1 MRALKPTLKRK
12 RTLAA
17 LAALVFA
24 AELSACS
31 AININDLPQPGKSYG
46 DGYDIVLEF
55 ENVLNLPARAKV
67 VLDGTTVGVVEK
79 VDLKE
84 NAVNVTARLDRTVQV
99 PSNVE
104 AVLQQATVLG
114 DIYVALNRPPNDAP
128 STPNLAPDAV
138 VPLAQT
144 TAPPQLEDT
153 LADLAN
159 FVASGSIQRIQS
171 SIINVNRVTPQR
183 SEQIRA
189 IASRVSVDLADL
201 SNNIDSADDLLNG
214 VTVTSQVL
222 AARIPQLRYWFSPAG
237 MLAFNRTTEASIAI
251 ATLVPSIGSI
261 YSGGYWLEPLLKSL
275 GTALGAVQQSKQ
287 AIEGEYG
294 PWRKLFNDM
303 FLPEDKY
310 PAMNITSVQTPDG
323 REISGN
329 VQDVLR
335 MLGAVP

>member
-1 MRALKPTLKRK
+1 MKGIWTAPGALLC
-12 RTLAA
+12 AA
-17 LAALVFA
+17 LI
-24 AELSACS
+24 SSCS
-31 AININDLPQPGKSYG
+31 AISIGALPQPGKSFD

-55 ENVLNLPARAKV
+55 ANVLNLPDRAKV
-67 VLDGTTVGVVEK
+67 VLDGTTVGLVEK
-79 VDLKE
+79 VELKE
-84 NAVNVTARLDRTVQV
+84 NAVNVTARLDRSVLVPANVQ
-99 PSNVE
+99 

-114 DIYVALNRPPNDAP
+114 DIYVALDRPPSDTPRAP
-128 STPNLAPDAV
+128 DLAPEAV

-144 TAPPQLEDT
+144 TSPPQLEDT

-171 SIINVNRVTPQR
+171 TIINVNRVTPQR

-189 IASRVSVDLADL
+189 IASRMSIDLAALSNGIDSVDY
-201 SNNIDSADDLLNG
+201 LLNG
-214 VTVTSQVL
+214 LKDSSVVL
-222 AARIPQLRYWFSPAG
+222 AARIPQLQYWFSPAG

-261 YSGGYWLEPLLKSL
+261 YTGGFWLEPLLKSL

-287 AIEGEYG
+287 AIEGEYR
-294 PWRKLFNDM
+294 PWRSLLNQM
-303 FLPEDKY
+303 FLPQDKF
-310 PAMNITSVQTPDG
+310 PAMSITSIQTPDG

-335 MLGAVP
+335 MLGATP